1 MIAYDVPLTLPGSI
15 KDQLRALAPYI
26 IRHTPKS
33 NGGFVIELKIPV
45 ASFVTFDLNN
55 DELAKYEMS
64 ASVSV
69 DPPEPSCGGRIMRY
83 AEFAD
88 VKITYK

>member
-1 MIAYDVPLTLPGSI
+1 MQFEVPSVLPGPI
-15 KDQLRALAPYI
+15 KEQLKALAPYM

-33 NGGFVIELKIPV
+33 SGGFVIELKIPIG
-45 ASFVTFDLNN
+45 SFVTFDLNN
-55 DELAKYEMS
+55 DELSKYNMK

-69 DPPEPSCGGRIMRY
+69 DPPEPAFGGLIMRE

>member
-1 MIAYDVPLTLPGSI
+1 MYLDFPSVLPGPI
-15 KDQLRALAPYI
+15 KDQLKALAPYM

-33 NGGFVIELKIPV
+33 NGGFVIDLKIPIT
-45 ASFVTFDLNN
+45 SFMTFDLNN
-55 DELAKYEMS
+55 DELARHNMT
-64 ASVSV
+64 AAVSV
-69 DPPEPSCGGRIMRY
+69 DPPEPAHGGRIMRY

>member
-1 MIAYDVPLTLPGSI
+1 MLLNFPSVLPGPI
-15 KDQLRALAPYI
+15 KDQLRALAPYML
-26 IRHTPKS
+26 RHTPKA

-45 ASFVTFDLNN
+45 TSFVTFDLNN
-55 DELAKYEMS
+55 DELAKYKMS

-69 DPPEPSCGGRIMRY
+69 DPPEPAFGGRIMSY

-88 VKITYK
+88 VKITYL